1 MEILLG
7 ASRQTC
13 SSIMSFNDV
22 LTVSQLTA
30 QIKNLIE
37 SNYASIVVRGEIS
50 NFTHHSSGHMYFT
63 LKDSHSELRAVM
75 FKGSNNGLTF
85 SPKNGLDVIAKG
97 KLSVYEAR
105 GQYQIIL
112 NHMEPAG
119 IGALYQAFEETKKRL
134 QAEGM
139 FSDERKLSLPKF
151 PTSVG
156 IVTSKTGAALQDMLI
171 IFKRRAP
178 QVKIVIR
185 SALVQGDDAA
195 LDVASGIADLSTI
208 DDIDLIIIGRGGG
221 SFEDLWPFN
230 DEALAREIVKCKKPI
245 ISAVGHETDLTI
257 SDMVADL
264 RAPTPSAAAEI
275 AIKNIFEISQNIDDQ
290 TKRIQNIVE
299 SKIASYW
306 QTLDNLVE
314 RHNLQKP
321 INVFKRHLE
330 KIENF
335 DKNLKI
341 IMNKIFLLKE
351 SKLQSLSN
359 SLEALSPNNTLK
371 RGYSIAFNKKNQII
385 THPES
390 IASNESF
397 KVKMADGEMA
407 AVKK

>member
-1 MEILLG
+1 
-7 ASRQTC
+7 
-13 SSIMSFNDV
+13 MSFNDV

-112 NHMEPAG
+112 NHMELAG

-290 TKRIQNIVE
+290 TKRIQNIIE

>member
-1 MEILLG
+1 
-7 ASRQTC
+7 
-13 SSIMSFNDV
+13 MSFNDV

-178 QVKIVIR
+178 QVRIVIR
-185 SALVQGDDAA
+185 SALVQGDDAS

-208 DDIDLIIIGRGGG
+208 EDIDLIIIGRGGG

>member
-1 MEILLG
+1 
-7 ASRQTC
+7 
-13 SSIMSFNDV
+13 MSFNDV

-37 SNYASIVVRGEIS
+37 SNYASNIVRGEIS

-178 QVKIVIR
+178 QVRIVIR
-185 SALVQGDDAA
+185 SALVQGDDAS
-195 LDVASGIADLSTI
+195 LDLS
-208 DDIDLIIIGRGGG
+208 LIHI
-221 SFEDLWPFN
+221 
-230 DEALAREIVKCKKPI
+230 
-245 ISAVGHETDLTI
+245 
-257 SDMVADL
+257 
-264 RAPTPSAAAEI
+264 
-275 AIKNIFEISQNIDDQ
+275 
-290 TKRIQNIVE
+290 
-299 SKIASYW
+299 
-306 QTLDNLVE
+306 
-314 RHNLQKP
+314 
-321 INVFKRHLE
+321 
-330 KIENF
+330 
-335 DKNLKI
+335 
-341 IMNKIFLLKE
+341 
-351 SKLQSLSN
+351 
-359 SLEALSPNNTLK
+359 
-371 RGYSIAFNKKNQII
+371 
-385 THPES
+385 
-390 IASNESF
+390 
-397 KVKMADGEMA
+397 
-407 AVKK
+407 

>member
-1 MEILLG
+1 
-7 ASRQTC
+7 
-13 SSIMSFNDV
+13 
-22 LTVSQLTA
+22 
-30 QIKNLIE
+30 
-37 SNYASIVVRGEIS
+37 
-50 NFTHHSSGHMYFT
+50 
-63 LKDSHSELRAVM
+63 
-75 FKGSNNGLTF
+75 
-85 SPKNGLDVIAKG
+85 
-97 KLSVYEAR
+97 
-105 GQYQIIL
+105 
-112 NHMEPAG
+112 
-119 IGALYQAFEETKKRL
+119 
-134 QAEGM
+134 
-139 FSDERKLSLPKF
+139 
-151 PTSVG
+151 
-156 IVTSKTGAALQDMLI
+156 
-171 IFKRRAP
+171 
-178 QVKIVIR
+178 
-185 SALVQGDDAA
+185 
-195 LDVASGIADLSTI
+195 
-208 DDIDLIIIGRGGG
+208 
-221 SFEDLWPFN
+221 
-230 DEALAREIVKCKKPI
+230 
-245 ISAVGHETDLTI
+245 
-257 SDMVADL
+257 MVADL

>member
-1 MEILLG
+1 
-7 ASRQTC
+7 
-13 SSIMSFNDV
+13 MSFNDV

-178 QVKIVIR
+178 QVRIVIR

-290 TKRIQNIVE
+290 TKRIQNIVV

-397 KVKMADGEMA
+397 KLKMADGEMA